1 MDTSKRGY
9 ALLKAAKVVQ
19 VQDKDKPSTSI
30 NYKLEKKGNAIP
42 DIVLKSCTIKVDVS
56 PKELEG
62 YPSKNDSGDSWKNYA
77 AANQSQVIQSKGK
90 TKKNSINS
98 IMKEYIASSNQ
109 LQEDPSKSDSD
120 DSYENYAAANQ
131 SQDVIQSKGKTKKS
145 CSIKEDNVSS
155 NQLQGDPSKSD
166 SDDSCENYAVAN
178 QSQDVIQ
185 SKGKTKKSCSIKEYN
200 ASSNQLQGD
209 PSKSDSDDS
218 CENYAAPN
226 QSQVVIQSKGK
237 TKKLKN
243 FCYYC
248 KTDVTNFARHVTVH
262 HSAELDVIQ
271 LNSKPVNS
279 LERKR
284 LLAKLRN
291 KGIYLKHED
300 DGPRKVRRS
309 TVLGRSSLP
318 CDNCL
323 GYFSSKLLYRHRK
336 KCSGKSGPAQS
347 IGQNVLASH
356 IKVDE
361 RLKREIFP
369 RMRADKI
376 SLEAKT
382 DALICAFGSRF
393 LRVHRE
399 HHFATVTSRKM
410 RELARILI
418 ELKKI
423 NPEIKSLFDALQ
435 PKYFDNI
442 VQATQIASGY
452 KSSNDSFDAP
462 SYAMNIVNSFKQ
474 CCDIAINFGI
484 KKKANYESITAA
496 EAEAQLRTM
505 LHLFTTNWRYE
516 ISSQAAN
523 NLNLKRWNK
532 ITIVPLANDLKI
544 MKDFLI
550 DLSKKA
556 AAELQV
562 NTNKVSAYNTLLET
576 SYCQVLLLNR
586 RRPGELQRMKLDTYL
601 SCTNDKSTY
610 EEFSLITSPSEQ
622 ILLKTFKR
630 VVIRGKRHRGVPVL
644 FSKDVQSNINLLIR
658 ARPNIVPEEN
668 IFLFGKPNSRNEI
681 SGYKILRKYARLS
694 GAKNPDAISSTR
706 LRKHLATI
714 SQLFNMTEADIEQL
728 ALFMGHTVGVH
739 RGSYRL
745 PDDVYQTAKLAK
757 LLLVMETGSGESFK
771 GKSLD
776 DIQLNMDENIMTET
790 NEPEDKEYENFQED
804 VVVVEAEKSKP
815 QNVKNAI
822 VTSTTKKRTL
832 VPWTED
838 QKVFAKRFFAKN
850 IKKEKLQTGE
860 NVKI

>member
-1 MDTSKRGY
+1 MNI
-9 ALLKAAKVVQ
+9 LLCQPKLDICEEYKMLKNTLENKEDGEIQDQLNSHRAKVEKANLEYK
-19 VQDKDKPSTSI
+19 KDPTEIACLTKRIYSMALQKVIILPIMPQNNDETS
-30 NYKLEKKGNAIP
+30 NKVEKKLNITQ
-42 DIVLKSCTIKVDVS
+42 DIGLKSCTI
-56 PKELEG
+56 PE
-62 YPSKNDSGDSWKNYA
+62 
-77 AANQSQVIQSKGK
+77 I
-90 TKKNSINS
+90 
-98 IMKEYIASSNQ
+98 
-109 LQEDPSKSDSD
+109 KS
-120 DSYENYAAANQ
+120 
-131 SQDVIQSKGKTKKS
+131 
-145 CSIKEDNVSS
+145 
-155 NQLQGDPSKSD
+155 
-166 SDDSCENYAVAN
+166 
-178 QSQDVIQ
+178 
-185 SKGKTKKSCSIKEYN
+185 
-200 ASSNQLQGD
+200 
-209 PSKSDSDDS
+209 
-218 CENYAAPN
+218 
-226 QSQVVIQSKGK
+226 K

-248 KTDVTNFARHVTVH
+248 ETDVTNFARHITVH
-262 HSAELDVIQ
+262 HSTEFDVIQ
-271 LNSKPVNS
+271 INSKPINS

-291 KGIYLKHED
+291 KGNYLKHEE

-309 TVLGRSSLP
+309 TVPGRSSLP
-318 CDNCL
+318 CDSCL

-336 KCSGKSGPAQS
+336 KCSGKSGSAQS
-347 IGQNVLASH
+347 AGQNILAGH

-382 DALICAFGSRF
+382 DTLICAFGSRF

-399 HHFATVTSRKM
+399 YHFASVTSRKM

-418 ELKKI
+418 QLKKI
-423 NPEIKSLFDALQ
+423 NPNIKSLFDALQ

-442 VQATQIASGY
+442 VQATQNASGY

-462 SYAMNIVNSFKQ
+462 SYAMNIVNSLKQ
-474 CCDIAINFGI
+474 CCDIAINFVI
-484 KKKANYESITAA
+484 KKAANYESITAA

-532 ITIVPLANDLKI
+532 ITIVPLATDLKI

-556 AAELQV
+556 ATELQIT
-562 NTNKVSAYNTLLET
+562 NNKVSAYNTLLET

-601 SCTNDKSTY
+601 SCSNDKSTY

-644 FSKDVQSNINLLIR
+644 FSKDVQHNINLLIR
-658 ARPNIVPEEN
+658 VRENIVPETN
-668 IFLFGKPNSRNEI
+668 IFLFGKPNSISEI
-681 SGYKILRKYARLS
+681 SGYKVLRKYARLS
-694 GAKNPDAISSTR
+694 GARNPDAISSTR
-706 LRKHLATI
+706 LRKHLATL
-714 SQLFNMTEADIEQL
+714 SQLFNMTESDIEQL

-757 LLLVMETGSGESFK
+757 LLLVMETGSGKSFK

-776 DIQLNMDENIMTET
+776 DIQLNMDETLMTET
-790 NEPEDKEYENFQED
+790 NEQEDKEDDNLQED
-804 VVVVEAEKSKP
+804 VVIVESEKSKP
-815 QNVKNAI
+815 KDVKNSI
-822 VTSTTKKRTL
+822 VKSTIKKRTL
-832 VPWTED
+832 VPWTQE
-838 QKVFAKRFFAKN
+838 QKGFAKRFFAKN
-850 IKKEKLQTGE
+850 IKNCKAPNRRECENLIEKYPDVFKNKSWL
-860 NVKI
+860 KIKVFIQNQYSRKP